1 MTDYIETYET
11 SDFFEAAY
19 LISRGNELKGFKLKP
34 RTYKTPCFKL
44 EGENVLVDMAY
55 YIKNK
60 GFTDALTMKEI
71 YDRLQK
77 LYKKRMK
84 VIHKTSDLAA
94 WGLL

>member
-19 LISRGNELKGFKLKP
+19 LISRGNELKGFRLKA
-34 RTYKTPCFKL
+34 RKYKTPCFKL
-44 EGENVLVDMAY
+44 EGGNVLTDMGY

-60 GFTDALTMKEI
+60 GLTDALTMKEI

-77 LYKKRMK
+77 MYKKRMRI
-84 VIHKTSDLAA
+84 VHKASDLAA